1 MHRLWFRVD
10 HRNGK
15 GRDMKTNVLR
25 LLCMCACFCPVL
37 GAGQEGPW
45 PNKPIKVIV
54 PFGPGSA
61 ADGSGRAVVELLSKL
76 LGQSMVVE
84 NRVGAGGTV
93 GAAAAAK
100 AAPDGYTLMVHSN
113 SHTVTASTYTP
124 AQLGYDPARDL
135 VGVAPLALTPS
146 VFVTATS
153 KGFANMQAMI
163 DYAKAKPGVI
173 NYASAGTGS
182 VTHLGAERLKVAGGF
197 TGTHIPTKSTPEAM
211 TEVLSGR
218 ADYFLSP
225 IGLASQHIKAGK
237 LVALAVAST
246 KRSSVLPN
254 VPTTAEA
261 GVANA
266 EYDTW
271 MGMYAPAKT
280 PREILE
286 RLNRETAKVLRS
298 PELQARFDTIVMT
311 PMIMSVDEFAAFLRK
326 DFEMNAQVVKQAGL
340 QPN

>member
-1 MHRLWFRVD
+1 MES
-10 HRNGK
+10 
-15 GRDMKTNVLR
+15 TVLR
-25 LLCMCACFCPVL
+25 LLCVATSLFAPL
-37 GAGQEGPW
+37 ATGQEAPW
-45 PNKPIKVIV
+45 PSKPIKVIV

-61 ADGSGRAVVELLSKL
+61 ADGSGRAVADLLAKL
-76 LGQSMVVE
+76 LGQPVVVE
-84 NRVGAGGTV
+84 NRVGAGGTI
-93 GAAAAAK
+93 GAAMVAK
-100 AAPDGYTLMVHSN
+100 AAPDGYTLMIHSN
-113 SHTVTASTYTP
+113 SHTVTASTYTT

-135 VGVAPLALTPS
+135 VGVAPLAMTPS

-153 KGFANMQAMI
+153 KGFANMQALI
-163 DYAKAKPGVI
+163 DYAKAQPGTI
-173 NYASAGTGS
+173 NYASAGVGS

-237 LVALAVAST
+237 LVALGVSST
-246 KRSSVLPN
+246 KRSNVLPN
-254 VPTTAEA
+254 VPTTSEA

-266 EYDTW
+266 EYETW

-298 PELQARFDTIVMT
+298 PELQARYDVIVMT
-311 PMIMSVDEFAAFLRK
+311 PLIMSVDEFAVYLKK
-326 DFEMNAQVVKQAGL
+326 DFDMNAQLVKQAGL